1 MSIVEHG
8 DNTEGREEDGEEEG
22 EGRGKGRKGEEKGE
36 GERKERGGR
45 RERKGE
51 EEREGRGRRMSWE
64 GIRILLRRG
73 YYMDSPRVE
82 TGTLMFLSIMASVA
96 EED

>member
-8 DNTEGREEDGEEEG
+8 DNTEGREEEGGGE
-22 EGRGKGRKGEEKGE
+22 RG

-51 EEREGRGRRMSWE
+51 EGRGRRMSWE